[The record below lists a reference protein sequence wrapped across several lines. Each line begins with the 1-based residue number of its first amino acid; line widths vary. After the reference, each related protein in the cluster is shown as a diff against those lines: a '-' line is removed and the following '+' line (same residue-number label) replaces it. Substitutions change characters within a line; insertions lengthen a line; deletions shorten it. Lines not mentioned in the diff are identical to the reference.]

1 MALTKEQINAM
12 STQELLANM
21 ASDLPQVWFDGGP
34 GEATQYFNAG
44 LQDPWLAKE
53 WAYKENQIPGE
64 VPTWLDTVFTQ
75 RGYLD
80 PVNAL
85 GMANQRFSSVAPDSE
100 SRLKAYYGSLGY
112 GDTGAWANVPSMLG
126 LSPNANMT
134 AWMGDNT
141 AAAQAARDDDGGL
154 FGGMDIGTLAMLAAA
169 IYSGGA
175 AGGLWGGLGEG
186 AALAGAGEAATLGS
200 LGSGT
205 MGVNLAGLG
214 SYGTTA
220 GMAGALGS
228 GLSGTTLASLGL
240 DYGAL
245 AGLGA
250 AGAAGSTAGGG
261 MGDLTDLW
269 SQAFGEG
276 GGWNPLTDGYGMGDA
291 VSSAAGYGQNM
302 ATAAELAQMQAQYP
316 DWYNAL
322 TGVTDVGISP
332 SNIWNAF
339 KAATGT
345 GSGGSGLLSGGLT
358 ALGGYLQGTAGQD
371 AATKAAAAQIQAAQI
386 AADAAKFRPVGVT
399 TRFGKSDFIKDANGN
414 VIGAGY
420 ALTPDVKAQQDQLM
434 AASGGMLNQ
443 FTGSQA
449 ATAPMGQAAQTM
461 MTLGNSYLA
470 TTPEQ
475 QAQKYMA
482 EQQALLATG
491 RERDTNQMLTGE
503 FNRGTYGLST
513 GGTSTGM
520 MGANPRLEAL
530 YNAQRQQDLGLAAQ
544 ATQGGMDYAKFGAG
558 MVGSGGDMLKNM
570 YGTQTASYDPYKTAM
585 GGAQTL
591 EGLGQNAMDL
601 GVNLGKVTS
610 NAQSGQL
617 LGQGMLG
624 ASQTMQQADAYSPW
638 GAMLTGAGNTMQNY
652 GQQQQQQQYQFNPFT
667 GVRL

>member
-1 MALTKEQINAM
+1 MAWTYDNQDWARFNNGQIELKNTDGSWSAAGTPEHSESAGYVTTAANSPEVDKLIAYARSGGTLNPEQQAF
-12 STQELLANM
+12 LANP
-21 ASDLPQVWFDGGP
+21 L
-34 GEATQYFNAG
+34 
-44 LQDPWLAKE
+44 
-53 WAYKENQIPGE
+53 
-64 VPTWLDTVFTQ
+64 
-75 RGYLD
+75 
-80 PVNAL
+80 L
-85 GMANQRFSSVAPDSE
+85 GMDSYGQG
-100 SRLKAYYGSLGY
+100 SRWGGSLNLF
-112 GDTGAWANVPSMLG
+112 DNQFSPQQAGALSISG
-126 LSPNANMT
+126 LSSYLTPEQLA
-134 AWMGDNT
+134 AGQQFVQQESP
-141 AAAQAARDDDGGL
+141 AAQSARDDDGGL
-154 FGGMDIGTLAMLAAA
+154 FGGDLGKLAMLAAA
-169 IYSGGA
+169 IYTGGA

-186 AALAGAGEAATLGS
+186 AALAAGDAMAGLIPAGELGAWTGAA
-200 LGSGT
+200 
-205 MGVNLAGLG
+205 
-214 SYGTTA
+214 
-220 GMAGALGS
+220 
-228 GLSGTTLASLGL
+228 
-240 DYGAL
+240 
-245 AGLGA
+245 GA

-399 TRFGKSDFIKDANGN
+399 TRFGKSNFTKDANGN

-461 MTLGNSYLA
+461 MTLGNNYLA

-491 RERDTNQMLTGE
+491 RERDMNQMLTGE

>member
-1 MALTKEQINAM
+1 MTLQQLQEAINNGSYTLKSGVGPGLAGFGDGSNTFAYYPTTVPGQMPGYINPGYVVQQTMTPGADEFTAPTYGPISQMREILPWNEFAGDPNWSASGHFGEFLGMMAL
-12 STQELLANM
+12 
-21 ASDLPQVWFDGGP
+21 G
-34 GEATQYFNAG
+34 
-44 LQDPWLAKE
+44 
-53 WAYKENQIPGE
+53 
-64 VPTWLDTVFTQ
+64 
-75 RGYLD
+75 
-80 PVNAL
+80 
-85 GMANQRFSSVAPDSE
+85 
-100 SRLKAYYGSLGY
+100 
-112 GDTGAWANVPSMLG
+112 
-126 LSPNANMT
+126 
-134 AWMGDNT
+134 
-141 AAAQAARDDDGGL
+141 
-154 FGGMDIGTLAMLAAA
+154 
-169 IYSGGA
+169 
-175 AGGLWGGLGEG
+175 AGGLGSMGYGINGLGG
-186 AALAGAGEAATLGS
+186 ATGLGGVGSINPSLASSFAEMYSPAAWSAPAGA
-200 LGSGT
+200 
-205 MGVNLAGLG
+205 
-214 SYGTTA
+214 
-220 GMAGALGS
+220 
-228 GLSGTTLASLGL
+228 
-240 DYGAL
+240 
-245 AGLGA
+245 
-250 AGAAGSTAGGG
+250 AAGSTGGS
-261 MGDLTDLW
+261 MLDLSSIFPDFTNYSGQM
-269 SQAFGEG
+269 SQIPGLEQSLSG
-276 GGWNPLTDGYGMGDA
+276 VPLNL
-291 VSSAAGYGQNM
+291 SA
-302 ATAAELAQMQAQYP
+302 
-316 DWYNAL
+316 
-322 TGVTDVGISP
+322 
-332 SNIWNAF
+332 
-339 KAATGT
+339 
-345 GSGGSGLLSGGLT
+345 GSGLTANSWINNLMQQAANDPLGTAGQAYKALQSSGMLSGGLT

-399 TRFGKSDFIKDANGN
+399 TRFGKSDFTKDAQGN

-461 MTLGNSYLA
+461 MALGNNYLA

-530 YNAQRQQDLGLAAQ
+530 YNAQRQQDLGLAAH

-558 MVGSGGDMLKNM
+558 MVGSGGDLLKSM

-617 LGQGMLG
+617 LGQGMLN
-624 ASQTMQQADAYSPW
+624 ASQTMQPANAYSPW